1 MTSFLLSILLILT
14 PLKPDDIPPNWIYL
28 GQGVEPIKA
37 IKVDKDFDLKIRE
50 PSALLTV
57 PQFIRLKSALEN
69 SPDLCAWAIDEALK
83 ECEKGMTKA
92 LNEAYTREVDHLDI
106 IKAYETRLLKLEDSL
121 KKEKKYNKIM
131 LYVASG
137 LGFVATITT
146 TLYIIKR

>member
-37 IKVDKDFDLKIRE
+37 IKVDTDFDLKIKQ

-57 PQFIRLKSALEN
+57 PEFIRLKSALEN
-69 SPDLCAWAIDEALK
+69 SPDLCVWAIDEALK

-106 IKAYETRLLKLEDSL
+106 IKAYETRLLKLEDAL

-131 LYVASG
+131 LYVAGG
-137 LGFVATITT
+137 LSFVATITT